1 MRGCAVL
8 EDAETDAIE
17 AGAEEV
23 NVIDEESGLLEFVS
37 PDNDLV
43 TESFHGFTDME
54 IRSALGRGR
63 RKRSHSRESRN
74 SKTTNTSSRSQ
85 SRQSESKFQVNM

>member
-1 MRGCAVL
+1 M
-8 EDAETDAIE
+8 
-17 AGAEEV
+17 
-23 NVIDEESGLLEFVS
+23 EFVTA
-37 PDNDLV
+37 DNHLV

-74 SKTTNTSSRSQ
+74 SKKTNTSSRSQ
-85 SRQSESKFQVNM
+85 SRQSENKSPSRKIPKNSDGDLLDLSNNEDDMDATT